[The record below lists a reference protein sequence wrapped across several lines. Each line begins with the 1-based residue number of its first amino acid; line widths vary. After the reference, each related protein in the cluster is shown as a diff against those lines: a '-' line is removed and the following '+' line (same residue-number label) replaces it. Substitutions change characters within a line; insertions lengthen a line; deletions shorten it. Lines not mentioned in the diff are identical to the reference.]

1 MSMDRT
7 NEPGNVEGTSTLPRF
22 TAGELLTMLIRL
34 FDQYELEHNEEIT
47 NPCLQ
52 CLRWVVSGR
61 GSVHMHVPSD
71 SGSESSS
78 DVWDDLSPGSSFL
91 AEHLPPVITDSPLSS
106 TAQASADGG
115 NRTRP
120 LSTSPMADSLTES
133 AEDMVTEFSSIP
145 TIPASPYTTP
155 EHVPEVLPGPAAHA
169 GVGAAH
175 TYRHTP
181 GSFFGGVP
189 GPITPYIANDSGA
202 AHWYIV
208 TRGRRVGVFDSST
221 MMTDAVSRVSGGT
234 GSGGFTSRDQ
244 ALAAFMTAMAEGIV
258 RVVTA

>member
-71 SGSESSS
+71 SGN
-78 DVWDDLSPGSSFL
+78 
-91 AEHLPPVITDSPLSS
+91 SPLSS